1 MDSAEPVAR
10 DVAGLP
16 ACDDAT
22 LIAQSLRAPERF
34 GVLFDR
40 HAPAI
45 FRYAARRL
53 GPDAADDIVAET
65 FLTAFRARGR
75 YDPAYLDAGPW
86 LYGIATSSGPYR
98 EELIFAPGSYRFIGS
113 RAVVTRP
120 EAGLPAGTVIVAS
133 SLIRAA
139 SPAALH
145 PPLPARPTVRPQAAC
160 LPGPAPDRPRRAGPA
175 AVTLDGTKLAS
186 NTTQQ

>member
-1 MDSAEPVAR
+1 MDSAEPVPR

-53 GPDAADDIVAET
+53 GPDAAGDIVAET

-113 RAVVTRP
+113 QAVVTRP

-133 SLIRAA
+133 SLIRARVTSSAPPA
-139 SPAALH
+139 SASQTYGSSSSCVP
-145 PPLPARPTVRPQAAC
+145 
-160 LPGPAPDRPRRAGPA
+160 PGPGAGSS
-175 AVTLDGTKLAS
+175 TSG
-186 NTTQQ
+186 